1 MILKF
6 FKVHRFMTGINL
18 DAAYKG
24 WDLQMF
30 WQGVLKR
37 DWWPGDKNMTFWGVT
52 DGEWGLGRPCA

>member
-1 MILKF
+1 
-6 FKVHRFMTGINL
+6 MTGINL

-37 DWWPGDKNMTFWGVT
+37 DWWPGDKT
-52 DGEWGLGRPCA
+52 